1 MIRKLRRLVVVAGS
15 GIALAALPLSA
26 FAAKPT
32 AHAALELSPVQK
44 DVQFEKPA
52 KDQLEKCALE
62 NLSSDAATGFLVRDP
77 SGQIL
82 RRFLDT
88 NKDNRLDQW
97 CYYRDG
103 IEVYRDLDTDF
114 NGKADQ
120 YRWLGTAGIRWGL
133 DENEDGRID
142 RWRMISPEEVSAEV
156 VAALR
161 DKDAD
166 RFQRLLLTSDE
177 LKALGLGD
185 PRTKELSKKIEAAS
199 AKFADLAAKQKQV
212 SAKTEWTN
220 FGATHPGVFP
230 AGTDGATKDL
240 IVYENVAA
248 MIDTDGKNA
257 QITIGTLIQ
266 VGQNWRVIDLPS
278 LDNQLAGA
286 PAGTFFAQ
294 SAPRVEV
301 AANADGGISPEMQ
314 KHVDELDALEKKIL
328 KAQPDALPDL
338 YAERANLHEQ
348 LYKLAARDEDR
359 TNWLIQLADSI
370 SAAVQ
375 AGGYPDGVDR
385 LRTLAQALA
394 DERGHEGH
402 AAYVRFRYLAAVYD
416 RSIQDPQADAGKVQD
431 QWLKDLEQFVTD
443 HAAAPITA
451 EALQQL
457 GSAQEIGGK
466 EQDAITSYTKIVDKF
481 ADSEHAKRAAGAKR
495 RLESVGRTIE
505 LKGNTLDGK
514 PFDLTSLR
522 GQTVLIHYWATW
534 SDLCQKD
541 VLKVKELQAKYA
553 RQKLAVVGVCLDGE
567 AKTAAAFVKSNKI
580 VGPQLFE
587 PGGIESRLAN
597 ELGISMPMMMLLDS
611 QGRVLN
617 RNLHSAE
624 LDAELAKVF
633 KEPGGNARNPA
644 TTKSGSSKK

>member
-1 MIRKLRRLVVVAGS
+1 MIRKLRRLAVVAGS
-15 GIALAALPLSA
+15 GLAFAALPLSI

-32 AHAALELSPVQK
+32 AVEALKLSPVQK
-44 DVQFEKPA
+44 DVQFEKPG
-52 KDQLEKCALE
+52 KEQVEKCALE
-62 NLSSDAATGFLVRDP
+62 NLSTDAVTGFLVRDP
-77 SGQIL
+77 AGQIL

-142 RWRMISPEEVSAEV
+142 RWRMISPEEVTAEV

-166 RFQRLLLTSDE
+166 RFQRSLLTPEE
-177 LKALGLGD
+177 LKSLGLSE
-185 PRTKELSKKIEAAS
+185 PRTKELSKKIEAAA
-199 AKFADLAAKQKQV
+199 AKFADLAAKQTQV
-212 SAKTEWTN
+212 TAKTEWTN

-230 AGTDGATKDL
+230 AGTDGSTKDL

-248 MIDTDGKNA
+248 MIDTNGKNS

-266 VGQNWRVIDLPS
+266 VGQNWRIIDLPS
-278 LDNQLAGA
+278 LDNHVAHA

-294 SAPRVEV
+294 STPRVET
-301 AANADGGISPEMQ
+301 AANSENGITQEMQ
-314 KHVDELDALEKKIL
+314 KHVDELEALEKKIL
-328 KAQPDALPDL
+328 TAKPDSLPDL
-338 YAERANLHEQ
+338 YAERADLHEQ

-370 SAAVQ
+370 SAAIQ

-385 LRTLAQALA
+385 LKTLAEKLA
-394 DERGHEGH
+394 GEKGREDH
-402 AAYVRFRYLAAVYD
+402 AAYVQFRHLAAVYD
-416 RSIQDPQADAGKVQD
+416 RSIQDPQGDAGKVQD
-431 QWLKDLEQFVTD
+431 QWMKDLEQFVAD
-443 HAAAPITA
+443 HPTAPITA

-457 GSAQEIGGK
+457 GSSQEIAG
-466 EQDAITSYTKIVDKF
+466 QDKNAIQSYSQIVDNF
-481 ADSEHAKRAAGAKR
+481 ADSELAKKAAGAKR
-495 RLESVGRTIE
+495 RLESVGQTIE
-505 LKGNTLDGK
+505 LKGRTLDGK
-514 PFDLTSLR
+514 TFDLAALR

-553 RQKLAVVGVCLDGE
+553 RQKFAVVGVCLDSE
-567 AKTAAAFVKSNKI
+567 AKTAAAFVQSHKI
-580 VGPQLFE
+580 AGPQIFE

-597 ELGISMPMMMLLDS
+597 EMGISMPTMLLLNP

-617 RNLHSAE
+617 RNLHAAE
-624 LDAELAKVF
+624 LDAELGKVF
-633 KEPGGNARNPA
+633 KAAVGNARNPA
-644 TTKSGSSKK
+644 ANKAGGAKK